1 MSFRASLL
9 GPLLLAVCAAS
20 ANAEVRLASVFGPS
34 MVLQR
39 DRPLAIWGEAAPGE
53 SIEVEL
59 AERRARTLAAPEGHW
74 RVELAPLAA
83 GGPHELFVRGENE
96 LRLKDVLIGDVW
108 LCAGQSNME
117 WALVESE
124 GAEEA
129 LAAAKPER
137 VRFLRVAHADAK
149 ERRAHFDGV
158 WMRCEPEVVEGMSAV
173 AFHFARELEQALGV
187 PIGIVQATR
196 SGAPA
201 EPFVPREVLEAEPE
215 LGPALRRYARREQ
228 SEPGALFN
236 AMIAPLAPFALRG
249 VVWYQG
255 EANVDYAATY
265 RTLLPTLIQSWRATF
280 GQPELP
286 FLVVQLPGWGESAAQ
301 PGESAWA
308 ELREAQA
315 LARNLPRVELAITL
329 DLPASTVFHPREKR
343 PIAHRLALLA
353 RARVLGEKLDAL
365 GPRMKSI
372 AIESHAVR
380 VRFEHAEGLRS
391 TSARELRGFQVAG
404 ADRVWQVA
412 TARISGEDVVVTSDS
427 VPEPVAVR
435 YGWADLPEVDL
446 VDGSGLPAEP
456 FRSDDW
462 SLSTTPKP
470 GRR

>member
-1 MSFRASLL
+1 MNLRSKLL
-9 GPLLLAVCAAS
+9 GAWLVTTCAVSAS
-20 ANAEVRLASVFGPS
+20 AEVRLADVFGAS

-59 AERRARTLAAPEGHW
+59 AERRATTLAGPEGLW
-74 RVELAPLAA
+74 RVELAPLSA
-83 GGPHELFVRGENE
+83 GGPHELFVRGTNE
-96 LRLKDVLIGDVW
+96 LRLNDVLIGDVW

-117 WALVESE
+117 WAVVESE
-124 GAEEA
+124 GADEA

-137 VRFLRVAHADAK
+137 MRFLRVAHADAK
-149 ERRAHFDGV
+149 ERRAHFEGV
-158 WMRCEPEVVEGMSAV
+158 WMRCEPKVVEGMSAV
-173 AFHFARELEQALGV
+173 AFHFARELEQARGV

-201 EPFVPREVLEAEPE
+201 EPFVPREVMEADPE

-249 VVWYQG
+249 VLWYQG
-255 EANVDYAATY
+255 ESNVDYAATY

-286 FLVVQLPGWGESAAQ
+286 FLVVQLPGWGEPATR

-315 LARNLPRVELAITL
+315 LSRSLPRVELAITL
-329 DLPASTVFHPREKR
+329 DLPASTAFHPREKR

-365 GPRMKSI
+365 GPRMKSV
-372 AIESHAVR
+372 AFESRDVR
-380 VRFEHAEGLRS
+380 VRFDHAEGLRS
-391 TSARELRGFQVAG
+391 TSARELSGFQLAG
-404 ADRVWQVA
+404 ADRKWHDA
-412 TARISGEDVVVTSDS
+412 RARIEGEDVVVSAES
-427 VPEPVAVR
+427 VPAPVAVR
-435 YGWADLPEVDL
+435 YGWADLPAVDL

-462 SLSTTPKP
+462 PLSTTPKP